1 MRENTN
7 FGDGDERLFNLIFL
21 FIENLTKCFHV
32 QRILISVKTNFQLVV
47 TKTKLHRSIKLHTH
61 HKV

>member
-7 FGDGDERLFNLIFL
+7 FGDGDERWFNLIFL

-47 TKTKLHRSIKLHTH
+47 TKTKIIT
-61 HKV
+61 

>member
-21 FIENLTKCFHV
+21 FIENLTKGFHV

-47 TKTKLHRSIKLHTH
+47 TKTKVIT
-61 HKV
+61 